1 MKLSFFKKIIFICLF
16 FVATA
21 SFLAADTTYKV
32 EKGDTLYSISRKYQ
46 ITVAELRA
54 ANNLSENDVIK
65 VGQKLKI
72 PSADISAA
80 AALATDNKA
89 TTTTSNATLS
99 ATTKTK
105 EYTVVKGDTMYSIAK
120 KNGMTLA
127 EFMAMNGLDNS
138 SVIKVGQKLK
148 INVIETVLGR
158 ASSSG
163 TILILFD
170 CRFEDVRIPSLE
182 TRDQVPWHEFPEQ
195 DPVHFLPVDSSSVFR
210 LPGSWVILDLVPECL
225 DPLCKFFDRDPWL
238 KVQRE
243 GHTASV
249 QHGFHALAADL
260 ETDRPLNPSVGEIDV
275 SELCLFDTSVIGDSQ
290 AHILE
295 FRSLERLAGTGH
307 RGLPADMSFKLRL
320 ATVRDFISLRNKCGE
335 GREAGYYFMA
345 EQFRPVVTVSS

>member
-16 FVATA
+16 FIATA

-148 INVIETVLGR
+148 IAAGST
-158 ASSSG
+158 SSSTTTKTTTTTTTTNTTTTTTTNTTAPDTRTYG
-163 TILILFD
+163 TTVTADKNTIWP
-170 CRFEDVRIPSLE
+170 VKNP
-182 TRDQVPWHEFPEQ
+182 TVTQVKGKVGGVQLSAQVNE
-195 DPVHFLPVDSSSVFR
+195 PVVC
-210 LPGSWVILDLVPECL
+210 I
-225 DPLCKFFDRDPWL
+225 
-238 KVQRE
+238 RE
-243 GHTASV
+243 GTVMYVGVYRGFGQVLFVQSKTGVIYTYTGLGSV
-249 QHGFHALAADL
+249 
-260 ETDRPLNPSVGEIDV
+260 NVKK
-275 SELCLFDTSVIGDSQ
+275 GDYVVFNQ
-290 AHILE
+290 QLGT
-295 FRSLERLAGTGH
+295 AGTDPISKKSCINFMVFQNGQPID
-307 RGLPADMSFKLRL
+307 PAK
-320 ATVRDFISLRNKCGE
+320 APRN
-335 GREAGYYFMA
+335 
-345 EQFRPVVTVSS
+345 